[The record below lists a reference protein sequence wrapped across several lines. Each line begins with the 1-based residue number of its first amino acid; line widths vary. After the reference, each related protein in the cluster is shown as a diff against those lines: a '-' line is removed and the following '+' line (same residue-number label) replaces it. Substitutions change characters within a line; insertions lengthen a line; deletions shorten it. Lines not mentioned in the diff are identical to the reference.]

1 MEWKTA
7 WSYLP
12 INYNTTIGTV
22 EDITQ
27 RTYFNNN
34 LNGSKIKIKFS
45 NLYSQDKMILNKVVI
60 GQKKPGNQQIEDLI
74 DITFQGN
81 KEITLGAG
89 EEFYSDEIAW
99 NIKAQTQIV
108 VSIYIKEK
116 TKIQSAC
123 STWSAISWHTA
134 YGMNGDYTKDQ
145 HFEEKESRQIYPFV
159 EADANKSNIITGI
172 SEIKLLTDESVKTVA
187 LFGDS
192 ITHMSYYSDAL
203 IERVYA
209 KFSGKITIINRGIGG
224 NRILHD
230 ATYVSELPG
239 HGSFFGKAAIKR
251 FEEDVYSNECP
262 ESVFVLEGINDMM
275 HPYLFEHMDEVVS
288 VKDLQEGIKAMIQIA
303 HNRGSKVYIG
313 TVMPFRQDGQQ
324 WLDESEKVR
333 LLFNEWIRKQTLS
346 DGVIDFA
353 KRMEQED
360 QSAYIKEGLHIGDG
374 LHPNQEGGIAMAEII
389 PMEWIWEEEK

>member
-1 MEWKTA
+1 
-7 WSYLP
+7 
-12 INYNTTIGTV
+12 
-22 EDITQ
+22 D
-27 RTYFNNN
+27 R
-34 LNGSKIKIKFS
+34 
-45 NLYSQDKMILNKVVI
+45 
-60 GQKKPGNQQIEDLI
+60 I

-239 HGSFFGKAAIKR
+239 HG
-251 FEEDVYSNECP
+251 
-262 ESVFVLEGINDMM
+262 
-275 HPYLFEHMDEVVS
+275 
-288 VKDLQEGIKAMIQIA
+288 
-303 HNRGSKVYIG
+303 
-313 TVMPFRQDGQQ
+313 
-324 WLDESEKVR
+324 
-333 LLFNEWIRKQTLS
+333 
-346 DGVIDFA
+346 
-353 KRMEQED
+353 
-360 QSAYIKEGLHIGDG
+360 
-374 LHPNQEGGIAMAEII
+374 
-389 PMEWIWEEEK
+389 